1 MRRSRNPLDDGG
13 LVALLA
19 TPEHRGTI
27 GKVQSLMTLLEGHG
41 NRVMNELGARH
52 VRGQARMARVLEA
65 RRSRGGTTGFF
76 HKLIGLEAKLRQYE
90 VGEAFVAA
98 IEAQAGPRAI
108 DPAWRGPEWLPAAEE
123 LEDPSRWL
131 ARVA

>member
-1 MRRSRNPLDDGG
+1 
-13 LVALLA
+13 
-19 TPEHRGTI
+19 
-27 GKVQSLMTLLEGHG
+27 
-41 NRVMNELGARH
+41 MNELGARH

-65 RRSRGGTTGFF
+65 RRHTGGSTGFF

-98 IEAQAGPRAI
+98 IEAEAGPRAI
-108 DPAWRGPEWLPAAEE
+108 DPAWRGPEWLPTADE
-123 LEDPSRWL
+123 LDDPSTWL